1 MEASTHVPQGQA
13 PNPSGGAKAAAIV
26 GGLVATL
33 VSILWLVVFIDVLR
47 DDDPTRTTT
56 GFEKVLS
63 AVPGI
68 PAAVIGLLAL
78 PAGIMFAS
86 RNRRGGPLLRTSLI
100 AFGVATV
107 VYVLLVIIKG

>member
-1 MEASTHVPQGQA
+1 A
-13 PNPSGGAKAAAIV
+13 GAIL

-33 VSILWLVVFIDVLR
+33 VSALWLYVFIEVLR

-56 GFEKVLS
+56 GFEKVIS
-63 AVPGI
+63 AFPGI

-86 RNRRGGPLLRTSLI
+86 RNRRGPSLLRTSLI
-100 AFGVATV
+100 AFGVATLI
-107 VYVLLVIIKG
+107 YVALVIIKG